1 MDQDR
6 SKVDMRNKKED
17 KFKIYIGTYNEPIM
31 TGDGSVFRGKGRGI
45 EIYSMDVESGTV
57 THLSRNRETSNTS
70 WIECSADGKTL
81 YAVNEL
87 DEFEGKETGAVS
99 SYLIEE
105 DRSLKLCRTLSSG
118 GRAPCHL
125 GISPDGR
132 GMAVANYSSGN
143 LVLYR
148 LKGDGMFEQSQQIEL
163 EGKGPD
169 SIRQAGPHAHCV
181 LFDRTG
187 SHLLVTN
194 LGDDT
199 IHVFTYKKDESKIEE
214 EPAFVYHSKPGSGP
228 RSMALS
234 SDEKYLYVTN
244 ELEGSVSTL
253 SYQKTSG
260 WLTCIQNSPV
270 NEWKNEGDRD
280 AAGLVLSPD
289 GQNLYVT
296 TRNINRLTGFHRAP
310 QTGLLKYIQSIKTD
324 GVNPRSLAIA
334 PNGKW
339 LVVGNQDTD
348 NITIYK
354 RDSEDGNLHVTEKLQ
369 VNTPVCVRIF

>member
-132 GMAVANYSSGN
+132 GMAVANYISGN

-199 IHVFTYKKDESKIEE
+199 IHVFTYKKDESKIE
-214 EPAFVYHSKPGSGP
+214 
-228 RSMALS
+228 
-234 SDEKYLYVTN
+234 
-244 ELEGSVSTL
+244 EGSVSTL